1 MPAPSRLNG
10 DTVGSLLAGIAT
22 ALQDAL
28 RILMFADKR
37 GWGPDEFEQVR
48 AVEEALDEAKRD
60 FQTMGPLVNG
70 QFYYENDR
78 RAESLAELAA
88 LCGYFEDHT
97 QLFRDWIRS
106 GGPINPLWVRET
118 VHLRRQLHRAQCRAA
133 RRIFNAEHE
142 AGDGSGSGAR
152 CLGAFLVYRRF
163 REQAELRKQHARGQA
178 VQSGDAKDA
187 SQTTIS
193 EAPAWKQQQPRL
205 RAREQRRFAGQER
218 FRGRSGYND
227 SYNDAAYA
235 DDTVSLEM
243 TPQPQ
248 RTQTTST
255 PPSAHTP
262 RPLLKPILKASQTAP
277 QTAPPQQQH
286 QHQQH
291 QQHQQQK
298 SHYTPPHTRNGIPPP
313 IPLPIAP
320 STPTPISSA
329 AKPSFEAAQTTI
341 PLHPDEPP
349 SPPPKL
355 PSLEDLVPFCNA
367 VGTFERFGD
376 RDIAFICDYCDGH
389 IVWEDIQRLPTTR
402 TPPAAMS
409 ASTVGFSSSSSS
421 SSYLPF
427 SVPSPM
433 HLATT
438 TTAPLHAFQRASPL
452 ASSAASQ
459 PASSL
464 PPDDE
469 NSDEYPQWQALT
481 VAMSDVSTPRTVVF
495 APLAIANHLA
505 PMAGDW
511 EARLWCPYCDT
522 YLYYDSGEG
531 DQTKYAQDEHGF
543 PTLTDFQ
550 LHLEWHHTALPVPS
564 LPTPSNNCN
573 VM

>member
-1 MPAPSRLNG
+1 MSASTPAASRFDS
-10 DTVGSLLAGIAT
+10 DTVGELLAGIAT

-48 AVEEALDEAKRD
+48 AVEDALDEAKRD
-60 FQTMGPLVNG
+60 FQAMGPLVNG

-78 RAESLAELAA
+78 RVESLAELAA
-88 LCGYFEDHT
+88 LRGYFDDHT

-142 AGDGSGSGAR
+142 AGDGSSSGAR

-163 REQAELRKQHARGQA
+163 REQTEQRKQYARDQTRSRA
-178 VQSGDAKDA
+178 GDNDNVKDM
-187 SQTTIS
+187 SQTTVS
-193 EAPAWKQQQPRL
+193 EAPAWKQQQPQL

-218 FRGRSGYND
+218 FRGRTGYND

-235 DDTVSLEM
+235 DETVSLEM
-243 TPQPQ
+243 TPQSNPTPQ
-248 RTQTTST
+248 SQ
-255 PPSAHTP
+255 SAHTA
-262 RPLLKPILKASQTAP
+262 RPLLKPILKSPQTAP
-277 QTAPPQQQH
+277 QLSQQIS
-286 QHQQH
+286 QQPS
-291 QQHQQQK
+291 Q
-298 SHYTPPHTRNGIPPP
+298 YTPQTAQRPASRNGIPPP

-320 STPTPISSA
+320 STPAPISSA
-329 AKPSFEAAQTTI
+329 PKSSFEPVHTTI
-341 PLHPDEPP
+341 PLRPDEPP
-349 SPPPKL
+349 TPAPKP
-355 PSLEDLVPFCNA
+355 PSLEDLVPYCNA

-402 TPPAAMS
+402 APPPAIS
-409 ASTVGFSSSSSS
+409 ASAFPSSSSSS

-427 SVPSPM
+427 ASSTPLPP
-433 HLATT
+433 TT
-438 TTAPLHAFQRASPL
+438 PLPTIRRASPL
-452 ASSAASQ
+452 ASAANAQ
-459 PASSL
+459 PDASL
-464 PPDDE
+464 PLDGED
-469 NSDEYPQWQALT
+469 SDEYPRWQAST
-481 VAMSDVSTPRTVVF
+481 VAMSDASTPRTVVF

-550 LHLEWHHTALPVPS
+550 LHLQWHHTALPIPS
-564 LPTPSNNCN
+564 LPTPSSNCS

>member
-1 MPAPSRLNG
+1 MSASTPTSATAPSANP
-10 DTVGSLLAGIAT
+10 DTVGSLLAAIAM

-60 FQTMGPLVNG
+60 FQAMAPLVNG

-78 RAESLAELAA
+78 KVESLAELSA
-88 LCGYFEDHT
+88 LRGYFDDHT

-133 RRIFNAEHE
+133 RRIFNADM
-142 AGDGSGSGAR
+142 GDGSGSGAR

-163 REQAELRKQHARGQA
+163 REQTELRKRYSSGQTPT
-178 VQSGDAKDA
+178 GDQKD
-187 SQTTIS
+187 SSSMLGT
-193 EAPAWKQQQPRL
+193 PAWKQQLPLL
-205 RAREQRRFAGQER
+205 RAREQRRFAGQEQ
-218 FRGRSGYND
+218 FRGRMGYND
-227 SYNDAAYA
+227 SYNDAAY
-235 DDTVSLEM
+235 DETVSLEM
-243 TPQPQ
+243 TPQN
-248 RTQTTST
+248 TST
-255 PPSAHTP
+255 PQSTQTA
-262 RPLLKPILKASQTAP
+262 RPLLKSILKTSPTSQQDSQNTQVSQTA
-277 QTAPPQQQH
+277 QTSQRPASRNGLQ
-286 QHQQH
+286 
-291 QQHQQQK
+291 
-298 SHYTPPHTRNGIPPP
+298 NGIPPP
-313 IPLPIAP
+313 IPLPIIA
-320 STPTPISSA
+320 STPTSTPSA
-329 AKPSFEAAQTTI
+329 FKPAFEVAQTTI

-349 SPPPKL
+349 SPPPKP
-355 PSLEDLVPFCNA
+355 PSLEDLVPYCNA

-402 TPPAAMS
+402 TPLTSISGTTAI
-409 ASTVGFSSSSSS
+409 SSSSSS

-427 SVPSPM
+427 TATAPMPPTTPLPTFRRPSPQ
-433 HLATT
+433 
-438 TTAPLHAFQRASPL
+438 P
-452 ASSAASQ
+452 SSNTPQST
-459 PASSL
+459 SF
-464 PPDDE
+464 PPDSDD
-469 NSDEYPQWQALT
+469 SDEYPRWQATT
-481 VAMSDVSTPRTVVF
+481 VAMSDPSTPRTVVF

-522 YLYYDSGEG
+522 YQYFDSAEG

-550 LHLEWHHTALPVPS
+550 LHLEWHHTTLPMPA
-564 LPTPSNNCN
+564 LPTPSSSCSI
-573 VM
+573 M